1 MYRYED
7 IHRCVQI
14 YVYSHPD
21 CMGGFFL
28 KKKVFYEEMNISLSE
43 EKVFY
48 EEKNIFFSEEKVFY
62 EEMCISFSEER
73 VFYEEMSIANKS
85 DVFSQNFDFWLNDS
99 LNQMISALLSTRHIN
114 TLLLLDDTKKVAI
127 QHWLVIYVIMYL
139 FKLQNLFGQVAN
151 VFVSIGKCKMYFN
164 KLSNV
169 FFSAHHQTL
178 PLDDTEEVTI
188 QLLLV
193 V

>member
-21 CMGGFFL
+21 CMGSFFL
-28 KKKVFYEEMNISLSE
+28 EKKVFYEEMNISLSE

-48 EEKNIFFSEEKVFY
+48 EEMNIFFSEEKVFY

-114 TLLLLDDTKKVAI
+114 TLLPLDDTKKVAI
-127 QHWLVIYVIMYL
+127 QHWLVINVIMYL
-139 FKLQNLFGQVAN
+139 FGLPNYKCICLNWKMQN
-151 VFVSIGKCKMYFN
+151 VFRQFVKHQMYFSQHSTR
-164 KLSNV
+164 L
-169 FFSAHHQTL
+169 
-178 PLDDTEEVTI
+178 
-188 QLLLV
+188 
-193 V
+193 